1 LDLDLPFRHFGLSIE
16 FENAIEIAV
25 HDEERRLDPGL
36 RALLDRFGP
45 LSLRNAY
52 LSDRSPGQRN
62 VFQSLSFHI
71 DRGGIQDD
79 KISLFWRDPFDP
91 LHYKPRSSSTLVL
104 ANVAAYLQALKEG
117 ESEHEFKK
125 HYYLFEN
132 EDIDPLIDD
141 VLIELDWRADD
152 GVVEISVVDNQT
164 VLHASYYPPPPLQR
178 LSDRGPI
185 PVLGSRRHSLRS
197 ALNRA
202 AAHGHPNTSKSL
214 IPET

>member
-1 LDLDLPFRHFGLSIE
+1 M
-16 FENAIEIAV
+16 
-25 HDEERRLDPGL
+25 
-36 RALLDRFGP
+36 
-45 LSLRNAY
+45 
-52 LSDRSPGQRN
+52 
-62 VFQSLSFHI
+62 
-71 DRGGIQDD
+71 
-79 KISLFWRDPFDP
+79 FWRDPFDP

-117 ESEHEFKK
+117 ERKHEFKK

-164 VLHASYYPPPPLQR
+164 VLHASYYPHPPLQR

-185 PVLGSRRHSLRS
+185 PVLGSRRYSLRS